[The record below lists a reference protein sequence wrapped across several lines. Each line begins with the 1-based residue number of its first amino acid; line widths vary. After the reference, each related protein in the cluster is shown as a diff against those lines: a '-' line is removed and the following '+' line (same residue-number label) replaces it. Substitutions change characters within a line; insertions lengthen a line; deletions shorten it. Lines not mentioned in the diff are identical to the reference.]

1 MDRRQRK
8 TRKAI
13 FSAFTQ
19 LLARK
24 NYNEITVQDIVE
36 RADIGRTTFYS
47 HFETKEFLLRDLC
60 GELFGHIIETAMGL
74 PKAHYHYVAC
84 EPTDSVFLHLV
95 RHLQEND
102 RSILELLASPNDQIF
117 LGYFKD
123 GLVKMITSQYAAEG
137 RLGKGGLP
145 EGFLVNHMAASSE
158 TIAWW
163 LSRGCRKVPR
173 SSRGISGH
181 GGAAVVRGGE
191 GHMGQEDDNTSR

>member
-1 MDRRQRK
+1 MNMDRRQRK

-145 EGFLVNHMAASSE
+145 EGFLVNHMAASFVE

-163 LSRGCRKVPR
+163 LSRGMPESAEVITGYFLATVEPLL
-173 SSRGISGH
+173 
-181 GGAAVVRGGE
+181 
-191 GHMGQEDDNTSR
+191 